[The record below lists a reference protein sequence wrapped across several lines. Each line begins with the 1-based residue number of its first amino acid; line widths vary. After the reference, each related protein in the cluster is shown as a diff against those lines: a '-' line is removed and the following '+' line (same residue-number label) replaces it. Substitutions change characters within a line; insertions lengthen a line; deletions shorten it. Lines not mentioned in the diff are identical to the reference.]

1 MFPTVLLIGG
11 LGAPELILI
20 LLFALLLFG
29 GRKIP
34 ELAKDIGVG
43 IREFRR
49 SMSSPLDEDKD
60 KGNSAAATPAPPE
73 ERKQIEYQP
82 QAQPAKKATR
92 KITRKA

>member
-34 ELAKDIGVG
+34 ELAKDIGHG

-49 SMSSPLDEDKD
+49 SMSSPLEDDQQKPT
-60 KGNSAAATPAPPE
+60 STAAAPAE

-82 QAQPAKKATR
+82 QAQPAKKTTR
-92 KITRKA
+92 KSTRKA